1 MTVEEQ
7 LAARLERQA
16 RDLRQQVRE
25 RGNLSKK
32 GSPSRPSH
40 ANEIKIR
47 EGMTC
52 GSRFVSEGVGN
63 RLCTE
68 HRKG

>member
-7 LAARLERQA
+7 LAARLERQ
-16 RDLRQQVRE
+16 QVRE
-25 RGNLSKK
+25 RGNLSKEIYPAK
-32 GSPSRPSH
+32 PSH
-40 ANEIKIR
+40 DNEIKIR
-47 EGMTC
+47 ECMTC

-63 RLCTE
+63 RLCPQ